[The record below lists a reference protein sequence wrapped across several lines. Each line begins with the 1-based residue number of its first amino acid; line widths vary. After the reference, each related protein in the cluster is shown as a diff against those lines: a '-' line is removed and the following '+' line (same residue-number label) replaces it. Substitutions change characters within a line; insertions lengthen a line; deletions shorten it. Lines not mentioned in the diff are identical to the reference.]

1 MKRASLIFIP
11 RALAVALTFLLA
23 LCPARVLAA
32 ELKIGD
38 TFPDLSKFGLEGE
51 LPSTLKGRIVVVDFW
66 ASWCGACRRTFPLM
80 EELHHRFGKQGLVIL
95 AINEDKSAASMKEF
109 LKEYPVTF
117 SGVRDAK
124 KKLAAEVNV
133 PALPTSYILDGNGR
147 ILSIQIGDS
156 IMLNRRQ
163 FTKEIEELLAKNMK
177 KP

>member
-1 MKRASLIFIP
+1 MSFHHVEKLRVRYADTDQMGVVYYGNYLRYDCRAM
-11 RALAVALTFLLA
+11 VAGT
-23 LCPARVLAA
+23 
-32 ELKIGD
+32 KS
-38 TFPDLSKFGLEGE
+38 TWEGTE
-51 LPSTLKGRIVVVDFW
+51 AQLV
-66 ASWCGACRRTFPLM
+66 ACRRTFPLM

-124 KKLAAEVNV
+124 KKLAAEVNL

-156 IMLNRRQ
+156 IMQNRRK
-163 FTKEIEELLAKNMK
+163 FTKEIEELLAKNAK